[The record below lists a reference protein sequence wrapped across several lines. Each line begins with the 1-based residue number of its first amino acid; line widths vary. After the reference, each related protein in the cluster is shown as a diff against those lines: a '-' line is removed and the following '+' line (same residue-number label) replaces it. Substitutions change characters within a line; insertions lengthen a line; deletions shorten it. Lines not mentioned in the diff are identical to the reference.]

1 MPTKPSARTTGLR
14 VAVLAVVA
22 ALLAG
27 VMAMLACAPA
37 APSGQSEAPEAI
49 PTIPYLGTP
58 PTEEEQATWRARPKP
73 TPYPPGY
80 VKPTDPPTFTP
91 VPTVVW
97 ETDAPT
103 PQLSSGGASVLSE
116 NVVPESQLLGEVR
129 DFIDN
134 YEHDAAAR
142 IKVLSSREVHIT
154 VDVLDGTTLESEAKW
169 FTDWTRDTAETVEI
183 YSGSLPAQF
192 DIASSKVVQPTVNL
206 DVGREYV
213 VFVVEKFVREEDY
226 PAKDK
231 RRVRLNQAEL
241 NSFGGEGYLAYWHSM
256 WVVDGPNAWQ
266 VPRKHLVHDT
276 QSTESHWNVARQS
289 GRRLALSKL
298 KAAITQPATVSAQAA
313 PTPTPTLPQRVSEQ
327 LRAYAD
333 GSKYDAVARLRVLSN
348 TDYRIQYES
357 VEWPDKHPLH
367 PVFFDWRRSRVQVV
381 ETYHGTLPNQF
392 DMVNDVYPEN
402 PNQSLETGQEYVL
415 FVEKRWLLDTEHPGD
430 ERRRHYNQEQLDA
443 LGGPGYVYNAYLTL
457 IIDGSVARIV
467 PLEHLHN
474 GPEDVPHVEAA
485 RQANES
491 ITLADLETLIRA
503 SDGRKTPQ

>member
-1 MPTKPSARTTGLR
+1 MPTKPTASVTALR
-14 VAVLAVVA
+14 IAVLAVVGA
-22 ALLAG
+22 LLGGVMALLACG
-27 VMAMLACAPA
+27 PA
-37 APSGQSEAPEAI
+37 APSGRGEAPEPI

-58 PTEEEQATWRARPKP
+58 PTEEEEATWRARPKP

-91 VPTVVW
+91 FPTFPREW
-97 ETDAPT
+97 ETDDPT
-103 PQLSSGGASVLSE
+103 PELSSGGASVQTA
-116 NVVPESQLLGEVR
+116 NVVSEAQLLEEVR

-142 IKVLSSREVHIT
+142 VKVLSSRDLHIT
-154 VDVLDGTTLESEAKW
+154 EDVLDGTTLESQAEL
-169 FTDWTRDTAETVEI
+169 FTGWTRDTVETVET

-192 DIASSKVVQPTVNL
+192 DIAISQIVQPTFNL
-206 DVGREYV
+206 DVGGEYV
-213 VFVVEKFVREEDY
+213 VFVTEKYVLEKDY
-226 PAKDK
+226 PAADK
-231 RRVRLNQAEL
+231 RRVRLNQANL
-241 NSFGGEGYLAYWHSM
+241 NSFGGEGHYLHWQSVWM
-256 WVVDGPNAWQ
+256 IDGTNAWQ
-266 VPRKHLVHDT
+266 VPTEHFLHDR

-298 KAAITQPATVSAQAA
+298 KAEITRPATVSAQAA
-313 PTPTPTLPQRVSEQ
+313 PTPTPALPQRVSEQ

-367 PVFFDWRRSRVQVV
+367 PIFFDWRRSKMQVV
-381 ETYHGTLPNQF
+381 ETYHGTLPDQF

-402 PNQSLETGQEYVL
+402 PNQSLETAQEYVL
-415 FVEKRWLLDTEHPGD
+415 FVEKRWLLDTERPGD

-474 GPEDVPHVEAA
+474 GPENVPHVEAA
-485 RQANES
+485 RQAGDS
-491 ITLADLETLIRA
+491 ITLSDLETLIRA
-503 SDGRKTPQ
+503 SDGREP

>member
-14 VAVLAVVA
+14 IAVLALVA
-22 ALLAG
+22 ALLAA
-27 VMAMLACAPA
+27 VMTLLACAPA
-37 APSGQSEAPEAI
+37 APAGRGEMPETI

-91 VPTVVW
+91 VPTFPREW

-103 PQLSSGGASVLSE
+103 PQPSSGGASVQSA
-116 NVVPESQLLGEVR
+116 NVVPESQLLEEVR

-134 YEHDAAAR
+134 YELDAAAR
-142 IKVLSSREVHIT
+142 VKVLSSRDVYIT
-154 VDVLDGTTLESEAKW
+154 EDVLHGTTLEREAKW
-169 FTDWTRDTAETVEI
+169 LTGWTRDTVETVET
-183 YSGSLPAQF
+183 YSGSLPTQF
-192 DIASSKVVQPTVNL
+192 DIASSQIVEATGNL

-213 VFVVEKFVREEDY
+213 VFVTKQFVWEGEYPSED
-226 PAKDK
+226 KS
-231 RRVRLNQAEL
+231 RVRLNSSNL
-241 NSFGGEGYLAYWHSM
+241 NSFGGGGYVVWWQSM
-256 WVVDGPNAWQ
+256 WVVDGQNAWQ
-266 VPRKHLVHDT
+266 VPRDHLIHDR

-298 KAAITQPATVSAQAA
+298 KAEITQPATVSAQAA
-313 PTPTPTLPQRVSEQ
+313 PTPTPALPQRVSEQ

-357 VEWPDKHPLH
+357 VEWPDQHPLH
-367 PVFFDWRRSRVQVV
+367 PIFFDWRRSRIQVV
-381 ETYHGTLPNQF
+381 ETYHGTLPDQF
-392 DMVNDVYPEN
+392 DMVNDVYPAD

-415 FVEKRWLLDTEHPGD
+415 FVEKRWLLDTEHPGE

-503 SDGRKTPQ
+503 SDGRQP